1 METTNEKEPDILH
14 IENALVVMPAV
25 CACLLL
31 KELQDAC
38 EGGYETPDW
47 DEGLHPDLAK
57 AIESGKAPYGILSD
71 PSLNVHVAKAQ
82 LGSVAILLDRD
93 TVCFNGQ
100 NAAWTW
106 HFTGSALDL
115 DGEPLGIWSDE
126 PLMAFVPA
134 DGEKGTPEAYAVRL
148 EEMLGPGFPYAKFIG
163 TVDGTF
169 AD

>member
-1 METTNEKEPDILH
+1 MGTTNEKEPNTLH
-14 IENALVVMPAV
+14 IENALIVLPAV

-47 DEGLHPDLAK
+47 DEDLHPDLAA
-57 AIESGKAPYGILSD
+57 AIQSGKAPYEILKD
-71 PSLNVHVAKAQ
+71 PALNAHVAKAR

-93 TVCFNGQ
+93 TVDFNDQ
-100 NAAWTW
+100 DAAWTH
-106 HFTGSALDL
+106 HFTGSALSL

-134 DGEKGTPEAYAVRL
+134 DGEEGTPEAYAVRL

-169 AD
+169 TD